1 MNPEAKRT
9 PELEQLLID
18 AEADDDG
25 VQHSHPLVSRPWLLL
40 LGLVLVALNLRP
52 ALSSLSP
59 LLSEVSSS
67 LGLSAARA
75 GLLTTLPV
83 LCLGLFAPLAPI
95 LARRFSAERVVLG
108 ILLTLA
114 AGILLRSAFGE
125 VGLFAGSLIA
135 GASIGIIGVLLPG
148 IVKRDF
154 AKQAGTMTGVYTM
167 ALCLGAALAAG
178 ATVPLSDYF
187 GNRWNIGLGF
197 WMLPALLAAL
207 CWLPQVGHKHGAHRV
222 AYQVKGLLRDPL
234 AWQVTLY
241 MGLQS
246 SLAYIVFGWVPSILI
261 DRGLSAT
268 DAGLA
273 LSGSIIVQL
282 LSALTAPWLATRGK
296 DQRLAIVVVML
307 LTLGG
312 LMGCLYAPLDGLWGW
327 AILLGPGLRLHPGV
341 LGAARGGPDSRL
353 DRRLGRHGLGLRGD
367 RPGRH
372 RRRPRCGAGEVRRR
386 QQRENLEI
394 HHLQGRRTVHD
405 DIGAQVQVLFGVDHR
420 LQGQRAAQVLDRR
433 GAGGAACGVSEA
445 QQALGADVDRV
456 AVGRAPGQAT
466 GGGFGAVD
474 LGHGIHRGLLW
485 IERQRVHADLVRAVV
500 EAQPV
505 INLAVDV
512 GRAVAVVA
520 HAQRITHRTVAD
532 HRQAQGLEGQP
543 RARREVEVLLGDL
556 AEVH

>member
-1 MNPEAKRT
+1 MNLPSKRT
-9 PELEQLLID
+9 TELEELLID
-18 AEADDDG
+18 AEADDDV
-25 VQHSHPLVSRPWLLL
+25 VQHAPATVNRPWLLL

-95 LARRFSAERVVLG
+95 LARRFGAERVVLG
-108 ILLTLA
+108 ILLMLA
-114 AGILLRSAFGE
+114 GGIVLRSAFGE
-125 VGLFAGSLIA
+125 VGLFVGSLIA

-178 ATVPLSDYF
+178 ASVPLSDYF
-187 GNRWNIGLGF
+187 GHRWSIGLGF

-207 CWLPQVGHKHGAHRV
+207 CWLPQIGHKHGAHRV
-222 AYQVKGLLRDPL
+222 AYRVKGLLRDPL

-327 AILLGPGLRLHPGV
+327 AILLGLGQGGTFSLALTLIVLRSRDAHVAANLSGMAQGIGYTLASLGPLAVGLIHDWTGGWAATGWV
-341 LGAARGGPDSRL
+341 FAVIGLGAIVA
-353 DRRLGRHGLGLRGD
+353 GLG
-367 RPGRH
+367 
-372 RRRPRCGAGEVRRR
+372 A
-386 QQRENLEI
+386 
-394 HHLQGRRTVHD
+394 
-405 DIGAQVQVLFGVDHR
+405 
-420 LQGQRAAQVLDRR
+420 
-433 GAGGAACGVSEA
+433 
-445 QQALGADVDRV
+445 
-456 AVGRAPGQAT
+456 GRAKY
-466 GGGFGAVD
+466 
-474 LGHGIHRGLLW
+474 
-485 IERQRVHADLVRAVV
+485 
-500 EAQPV
+500 
-505 INLAVDV
+505 V
-512 GRAVAVVA
+512 GVCSEKV
-520 HAQRITHRTVAD
+520 
-532 HRQAQGLEGQP
+532 
-543 RARREVEVLLGDL
+543 
-556 AEVH
+556 